1 MNHFPVTGRSVQKLL
16 RLIPLVALVAAC
28 SDPFSERT
36 WDPSPMPL
44 TLYSAA
50 RVEYVGLGS
59 AVDLSPNPVFAIS
72 VEMPGATGSWD
83 FVLTE
88 QNGALILVPAGTF
101 TGLPSR
107 ARIGVID
114 DAEFDEI
121 VRAPRDTLLY
131 TADPVPLRTD
141 VVYVVRSRRGPCG
154 LTTGHRYAKFRAD
167 EVDEARGTAQL
178 SIVRNPYCDDRAL
191 VPPGS

>member
-36 WDPSPMPL
+36 WDPSPMTL
-44 TLYSAA
+44 TLYSAS
-50 RVEYVGLGS
+50 RIEYLSLGS
-59 AVDLSPNPVFAIS
+59 AVDLSPNPVFVRS
-72 VEMPGATGSWD
+72 VEAPGATGSWD

-88 QNGALILVPAGTF
+88 QAGALTLVPAGTF

-107 ARIGVID
+107 ARIGLIE
-114 DAEFDEI
+114 DAEFDDI

-131 TADPVPLRTD
+131 TADPVPLRTG
-141 VVYVVRSRRGPCG
+141 VAYVVRSRRGPCG
-154 LTTGHRYAKFRAD
+154 LGTGHRYAKMRAD
-167 EVDEARGTAQL
+167 EIDEARGIVQL